1 MLISILSDLHFGY
14 GWNTRLEK
22 DSYEN
27 AKEAISKCLDSD
39 LILIA
44 GDIFDSR
51 NPKTD
56 TWAKALKALS
66 KPLLAENKGVE
77 LVEKI
82 NKKLPEVSK
91 RTLSAIPVLALHGTH
106 DRRPKD
112 QINVIQALEQTGFLI
127 HLHCNGLVFE
137 KDGQKVAIQGMSGV
151 PERYAKDIMDKWD
164 PKPVEGCY
172 NILMFH
178 QSIEPYVYSPLEP
191 PTLSTS
197 NLPKGFDL
205 IIDGHIHTGDL
216 TNIGPTKLLLPGS
229 TLVTQLKKEEAEKPK
244 GFYQIE
250 NGKETKI
257 NFIPLEN
264 NRKFFYKELELKPDV
279 TIRDQIETILTETLS
294 EEFKKKPIIK
304 IKIIGKETGVVDKE
318 LREIE
323 KKYYGKAMII
333 FSKELESEEVT
344 KKIEL
349 LRDLR
354 QRKLSVEET
363 GLKILRESLD
373 ELKFQSSFDHESLF
387 KLLSEGETEKAFDI
401 ITGKQKTLTAFG
413 EES

>member
-14 GWNTRLEK
+14 GWNTKLEK

-27 AKEAISKCLDSD
+27 AREAMSKCLDSD
-39 LILIA
+39 LIIIA

-56 TWAKALKALS
+56 TWAKSLRVLS
-66 KPLLAENKGVE
+66 KPLLAENKGLK
-77 LVEKI
+77 LVDKI
-82 NKKLPEVSK
+82 NKDLPEISN
-91 RTLSAIPVLALHGTH
+91 RTFSAIPVIALHGTH

-127 HLHCNGLVFE
+127 HLHLNGLVFE

-151 PERYAKDIMDKWD
+151 PERYAKQIMDKWD
-164 PKPVEGCY
+164 PKPLEGCY

-191 PTLSTS
+191 PTLNKS

-205 IIDGHIHTGDL
+205 IVDGHIHTGDL
-216 TNIGPTKLLLPGS
+216 TNVGSTKLLLPGS

-250 NGKETKI
+250 IGKTKI
-257 NFIPLEN
+257 NFIKLEN
-264 NRKFFYKELELKPDV
+264 NRKFFYKELELKPEV
-279 TIRDQIETILTETLS
+279 TVRDQIETVLTETLS

-304 IKIIGKETGVVDKE
+304 IKIIGKDTGVVDKE

-323 KKYYGKAMII
+323 KKYYDKSIVI
-333 FSKELESEEVT
+333 FSKELESEEIT

-354 QRKLSVEET
+354 QRKMSVEET
-363 GLKILRESLD
+363 GLKILKDNLD
-373 ELKFQSSFDHESLF
+373 ELKFQSSFDHDSLF

-401 ITGKQKTLTAFG
+401 ITGEQKTLSAFG
-413 EES
+413 GGS